1 MSQKNFTSRATRL
14 AIVVLSAAIL
24 PPSLLRAADKPVVT
38 YTDSTRPDTSAD
50 GGLRLVV
57 GVQNIEVYRANRTAP
72 THLDHISDTY
82 LHQPMLAWWRG
93 KFYLEYLSGPRDE
106 SQAPCSDSLTT
117 SPDGV
122 QWAPPRTVFPSIKLP
137 DGTDSIMHQRMGFYV
152 APDSRLLVLG
162 YHGKAPS
169 PNDGTGVGRVVR
181 EIHEDGSFG
190 PIYFIRYSIHNPWAD
205 RGPNTTYPLYKN
217 SPDAGF
223 VAACDALLAN
233 KLMTAQWWEED
244 ELTEDGF
251 FTIHGKALSF
261 VHRPDGSVLG
271 IWKNALTAITADNG
285 LTWSRQMQATNMP
298 NNASKYWLK
307 HTEDGRYALFLNPT
321 DRLRYP
327 LAVMT
332 SDDCANFSGLLTVH
346 GELPDQRFPGRFKN
360 IGPQY
365 TRGIVEGNG
374 TPPDSASA
382 TWITY
387 SVNKEDIWVGRVP
400 VPIRSRVDTPVS
412 DNFDAAPVG
421 SLPADWNIYSP
432 AWAPVR
438 VVDTKGVSSPVAGAA
453 GQSSHAL
460 ELRDED
466 PYDYARAIRI
476 FPEAHGVKI
485 SFKIFA
491 KQANAR
497 LEIELLD
504 AHGARPVR
512 LALQEDGHL
521 WACHE
526 GVWND
531 AGAYAPGHWIAFDLE
546 IPRAVTADRVDVR
559 VDGKSPLPRPA
570 VFTEP
575 VTSVERLSFRTGAYR
590 RTGAAGKDLP
600 GADVKVPAS
609 VFLIDDVVITPEK

>member
-1 MSQKNFTSRATRL
+1 MPPK
-14 AIVVLSAAIL
+14 AIL
-24 PPSLLRAADKPVVT
+24 RSLSRLTFAGLAALFPVAPAVRAAEKPVVT
-38 YTDSTRPDTSAD
+38 YTDSVRPDTSAD
-50 GGLRLVV
+50 GGLRLAV
-57 GVQNIEVYRANRTAP
+57 GVQNIQVYRANRTAP
-72 THLDHISDTY
+72 THLDHLTDTY

-122 QWAPPRTVFPSIKLP
+122 HWAAPRTVFPAIKLP
-137 DGTDSIMHQRMGFYV
+137 DGSMSDMHQRMAFYV
-152 APDSRLLVLG
+152 APDGRLLVLG
-162 YHGKAPS
+162 FHGKEPS

-181 EIHEDGSFG
+181 EIHEDGGFG
-190 PIYFIRYSIHNPWAD
+190 PIYFIRYGLHSPWAD
-205 RGPNTTYPLYKN
+205 RGPNQTYPLYKT

-233 KLMTAQWWEED
+233 KLMTTQWWEED
-244 ELTEDGF
+244 QLTEDGF
-251 FTIHGKALSF
+251 FSIHGRAFSF

-271 IWKNALTAITADNG
+271 IWKNALTAVTTDNG
-285 LTWSRQMQATNMP
+285 RTWSRQLQAANMP
-298 NNASKYWLK
+298 NNASKYWLT
-307 HTEDGRYALFLNPT
+307 HTGDGRYALFLNPT

-346 GELPDQRFPGRFKN
+346 GELPDQRFPGKFKN

-374 TPPDSASA
+374 TPPDSARA
-382 TWITY
+382 TWIAY
-387 SVNKEDIWVGRVP
+387 SVNKEDIWVSRVP
-400 VPIRSRVDTPVS
+400 VPIRGRVDAPVD
-412 DNFDAAPVG
+412 DNFESTPAG
-421 SLPADWNIYSP
+421 SLPEGWNIYSP

-438 VVDTKGVSSPVAGAA
+438 VVDVKDAGLPAEAA
-453 GQSSHAL
+453 AKAGRAL

-466 PYDYARAIRI
+466 PSDYARAIRI
-476 FPEAHGVKI
+476 FPETHGVRI
-485 SFKIFA
+485 SFKVLA
-491 KQANAR
+491 EQPDAR
-497 LEIELLD
+497 LDIEILD
-504 AHGARPVR
+504 GHGTRPVR
-512 LALQEDGHL
+512 LAFEEDGHL

-531 AGAYAPGHWIAFDLE
+531 AGAYTPGHWTTFNLE
-546 IPRAVTADRVDVR
+546 IPRALTADRVDVR
-559 VDGKSPLPRPA
+559 VDGKSPLARAA

-590 RTGAAGKDLP
+590 RTGFAGKEAP
-600 GADVKVPAS
+600 GADVKAPAA
-609 VFLIDDVVITPEK
+609 VFLVDDVLITPEK